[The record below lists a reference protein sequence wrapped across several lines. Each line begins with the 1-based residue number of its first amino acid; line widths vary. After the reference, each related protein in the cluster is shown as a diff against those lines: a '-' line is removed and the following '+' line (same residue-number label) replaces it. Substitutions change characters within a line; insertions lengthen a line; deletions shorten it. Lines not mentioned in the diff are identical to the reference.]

1 MPPGVNLAAGTAG
14 GVVALYDMRTSRPLH
29 VKEHQYGLPIHTVRF
44 HGGSGTVLSADAK
57 LVKIWRSK
65 PSAVNAPTLL
75 SEEEDPTNSLSRL
88 GNENGGD
95 GSAAGGGVGSIV
107 SNIEGTA
114 DFTHFVVAGD
124 ESDPTGDASGMVL
137 CAGEQPKMQSFYVPA
152 LGPAPRWCSFLD
164 NITEELEERDRAD
177 TGTKDGGKASSDKAG
192 PVDGI
197 YEDYKFLTRD
207 EIESMGMQNLVG
219 TPLLRGYMHGFFVD
233 VGLYNRIRAV
243 ANPFEYEEYRK
254 KKIKEK
260 MEAKRASRI
269 APRKSAKDKT
279 KVNPELA
286 SRLQSKV
293 AEGKNT
299 KSTKLAKNIMSD
311 DRFGSLFNNPD
322 FQIDEED
329 INFKLRNPSGVAESK
344 RAVDYDMD
352 SDRDDDES
360 DEEEE
365 GGNAAAFEDT
375 YDDDEVVTGFKMA
388 DDDGDDDGSEGDAGR
403 WSSSDDDDDEIR
415 GENYEEV
422 KALERASA
430 KKRKK
435 AVKST
440 EKPKKGTRS
449 KDKKAKAKKN
459 IMYEADDYGGGAGD
473 ALGLGLGDTTAT
485 SKAKRRREEISL
497 PLEQRLQKQRDEA
510 KYVGETKIM
519 RVKGEGSSKELTYVP
534 KDTRRV
540 SHHISLQNM
549 SAPLSSTFVCLFGY
563 SSHSCN
569 LPCRLFISQTSR
581 SSRPN
586 KLAKP
591 PRQKNDATR
600 GNGGT

>member
-1 MPPGVNLAAGTAG
+1 
-14 GVVALYDMRTSRPLH
+14 VALYDMRTSRPLH

-44 HGGSGTVLSADAK
+44 HAGSSTVLSADAK

-65 PSAVNAPTLL
+65 PSASNAPTLM
-75 SEEEDPTNSLSRL
+75 SEEEDPSNNLLRM
-88 GNENGGD
+88 GGGSAGDDGGAD
-95 GSAAGGGVGSIV
+95 GSAGGVGSIV

-114 DFTHFVVAGD
+114 DFTNFIVAGD
-124 ESDPTGDASGMVL
+124 DADPTGDASGLVL

-177 TGTKDGGKASSDKAG
+177 TGTKSGEASSGTAGTG

-233 VGLYNRIRAV
+233 VGLYNRIKAV

-279 KVNPELA
+279 AVNPELA
-286 SRLQSKV
+286 SRLQSKM

-299 KSTKLAKNIMSD
+299 KSTKLAKDIMSD
-311 DRFGSLFNNPD
+311 DRFGSLFENPD
-322 FQIDEED
+322 FQIDEAD

-360 DEEEE
+360 DDEE
-365 GGNAAAFEDT
+365 GGTAEAVEDINA
-375 YDDDEVVTGFKMA
+375 DDEVVTGFKRA
-388 DDDGDDDGSEGDAGR
+388 DDDDEDGAYSNADGSESDGGR

-435 AVKST
+435 PKKSAD
-440 EKPKKGTRS
+440 KPKKGSRG
-449 KDKKAKAKKN
+449 KEKKAKAKKN
-459 IMYEADDYGGGAGD
+459 IMFEADDYGGGAGD

-519 RVKGEGSSKELTYVP
+519 KVKGEGSSKELSYIP
-534 KDTRRV
+534 RDTRKKLEAEQARKAAEAEERRGKGDKRQRRNV
-540 SHHISLQNM
+540 KDLGFKT
-549 SAPLSSTFVCLFGY
+549 PFK
-563 SSHSCN
+563 
-569 LPCRLFISQTSR
+569 
-581 SSRPN
+581 N
-586 KLAKP
+586 KM
-591 PRQKNDATR
+591 
-600 GNGGT
+600 